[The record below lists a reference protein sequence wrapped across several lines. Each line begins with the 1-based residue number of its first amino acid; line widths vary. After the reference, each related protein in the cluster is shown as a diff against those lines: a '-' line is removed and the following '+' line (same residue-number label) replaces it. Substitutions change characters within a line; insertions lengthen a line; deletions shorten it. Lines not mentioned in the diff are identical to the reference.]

1 MSDNELGQVDQEE
14 ESLAEQIREL
24 LAEGYSAKEILQTGL
39 YKESTVRQEV
49 RKWMKKNSPKA
60 NNNGARFPI
69 KLGKGDFIPVETA
82 LDGVHLQDGEYRS
95 GFIDGMRTLIIA
107 AKFNQILT
115 ANQAE
120 ITTSQLQLLKEAK
133 TDAENVAQTTIA
145 TALPYFERI
154 AKEASIASSPNPVAA
169 MFTRLMEP
177 MFGSMFSRMFPGM
190 LPQGQQPGQSQ
201 QFGLPPG
208 WSYSP
213 GGEK

>member
-1 MSDNELGQVDQEE
+1 MSETNDELGQVDQEE

-120 ITTSQLQLLKEAK
+120 ITTSQIQLLKEAK
-133 TDAENVAQTTIA
+133 TDAENVAQTTLA
-145 TALPYFERI
+145 TAMPYIERMVKD
-154 AKEASIASSPNPVAA
+154 AAVASSPNPVAA
-169 MFTRLMEP
+169 MMVRLMEP
-177 MFGSMFSRMFPGM
+177 MFGSMFKTM
-190 LPQGQQPGQSQ
+190 LPGANIPQRQDGGTMN
-201 QFGLPPG
+201 LPPG
-208 WSYSP
+208 WVDET
-213 GGEK
+213 GKKE